1 MPIKWF
7 LTSLILK
14 LRNFSASN
22 ALGFFFGLSG
32 GAILYYLDSRQII
45 NLLPIA
51 QYCMDILC
59 VIGIECIQ
67 QTTTSINLDTNSSMN
82 SQFTN
87 ALVVNAFISAT
98 SLVISWIVT
107 ELYETFG
114 KKNKS
119 IQKWELNAKILKE
132 KLTHFEDQN
141 NSDSKSPKSSKN
153 SKQLDLFQ
161 NKGE

>member
-59 VIGIECIQ
+59 SLGIECINTDMEIQ
-67 QTTTSINLDTNSSMN
+67 
-82 SQFTN
+82 SQLQSQLPSD
-87 ALVVNAFISAT
+87 LVVSTFISIVA
-98 SLVISWIVT
+98 LIISWIVT

-114 KKNKS
+114 RKSKKL
-119 IQKWELNAKILKE
+119 QKWELNAEILKE
-132 KLTHFEDQN
+132 KLTPY
-141 NSDSKSPKSSKN
+141 KSQDNPKSKDTKN
-153 SKQLDLFQ
+153 SKTLKIPS
-161 NKGE
+161 N